1 MEKLV
6 TVKGKIEKI
15 LASKAF
21 FPFLI
26 LIGILLI
33 GVGSAS
39 AYYYNDSYDTVC
51 IIEEIEELD
60 LENGKYLVIIQ
71 TSENSYFS
79 FETDSAFHVG
89 EEYIATFKA
98 NHTKD
103 ATDDIILCLERQI
116 LISSN

>member
-1 MEKLV
+1 MKKFTTIKE
-6 TVKGKIEKI
+6 KIEKTFE
-15 LASKAF
+15 SKTF
-21 FPFLI
+21 FPFLV
-26 LIGILLI
+26 LIGIILI